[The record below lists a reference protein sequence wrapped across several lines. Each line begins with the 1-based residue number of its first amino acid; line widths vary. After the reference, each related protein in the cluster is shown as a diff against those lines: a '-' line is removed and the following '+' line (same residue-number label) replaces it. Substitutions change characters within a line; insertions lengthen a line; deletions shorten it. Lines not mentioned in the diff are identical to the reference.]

1 MSASSVPP
9 SVGSREARLRS
20 AARAAGQEHLFEGWS
35 GLDEAARARFLGQLE
50 QVDFGALSGLRAL
63 VADAGERSAPPRLE
77 PTEVFPLRRSPAQ
90 IEQAHAAAR
99 HGGTLLRA
107 GRVGYVLVAGGQ
119 ASRLGYDG
127 PKGAYRLGPIS
138 GWSLFEI
145 HARRLRAAAERHHT
159 RVPWYVMTSQAND
172 AQTRAF
178 FAQHG
183 HFGLD
188 PRDVFF
194 FSQAMM
200 PAMDTSGRLL
210 LSGPGELFLAPNGHG
225 GVLAALRASGAL
237 DDAAQRGLEQLS
249 YFQVDNPLVPPAD
262 ALFLG
267 LHAQAGAGMSSKV
280 VGKRDAAEK
289 VGVIGRLDGRV
300 GCIEYSDLPAALREA
315 RDARG
320 ELLYGAGNIAVH
332 ALALEFVGDLTAGE
346 LKLPW
351 HLARKEMSVWSEGRR
366 QSVQGVKFE
375 TFVFDALARSEPSV
389 TLEVE
394 RAREFSPV
402 KNREGSD
409 SPDTSR
415 ADLCRLHASWIAAA
429 GVSLPP
435 PDAQGVHPVEVDP
448 LLAEDEHAFVAS
460 GPPAPSVTPRGLL
473 FARP

>member
-9 SVGSREARLRS
+9 SVGVREAHLRS
-20 AARAAGQEHLFEGWS
+20 AARAAGQEHVFEGWS
-35 GLDEAARARFLGQLE
+35 GLDEAARARFLDQLE
-50 QVDFGALSGLRAL
+50 QVDFGALDGLRAL
-63 VADAGERSAPPRLE
+63 IAASSERSTPPRLE
-77 PTEVFPLRRSPAQ
+77 PTDVFPLRRSPAQ
-90 IEQAHAAAR
+90 AERARAAVR
-99 HGGTLLRA
+99 HGTELLCA

-127 PKGAYRLGPIS
+127 PKGAYRLGPVS

-145 HARRLRAAAERHHT
+145 HARRLRAAAERHRTH
-159 RVPWYVMTSQAND
+159 VPWYVMTSQAND
-172 AQTRAF
+172 AQTRSF
-178 FAQHG
+178 FAEHG

-188 PRDVFF
+188 SRDVVF

-200 PAMDTSGRLL
+200 PAMDTAGRLL
-210 LSGPGELFLAPNGHG
+210 LSAPGELFLAPNGHG

-237 DDAAQRGLEQLS
+237 DDAARRGLEQLS
-249 YFQVDNPLVPPAD
+249 YFQVDNPLAPPAD

-289 VGVIGRLDGRV
+289 VGVIGRVDGRV
-300 GCIEYSDLPAALREA
+300 GCIEYSDLPAELREA

-320 ELLYGAGNIAVH
+320 ELVYGAGNIAVH
-332 ALALEFVGDLTAGE
+332 ALALDFVSDLTAGE

-351 HLARKEMSVWSEGRR
+351 HLARKEMTVWSEGRR
-366 QSVQGVKFE
+366 QAVQGVKFE

-402 KNREGSD
+402 KNRDGSD
-409 SPDTSR
+409 SPGTSR
-415 ADLCRLHASWIAAA
+415 ADLCRLHASWVAAA
-429 GVSLPP
+429 GLELPP
-435 PDAQGVHPVEVDP
+435 PNELGVPPVEVDP
-448 LLAEDEHAFVAS
+448 LLAEDEQAFVAA
-460 GPPAPSVTPRGLL
+460 GPPQPRRTERGHL